1 MSERARRWGPLLVLS
16 VVVGGLLLWGGWRWW
31 EVRRH
36 RAEMA
41 EIEEDMENGRHAT
54 ASRKLNS
61 LLARRPDS
69 DEALYLLGTCE
80 MSRGRA
86 ELADDAWARVPPDSL
101 FAARAILG
109 RMQIQMERGRLTE
122 AERIIRDALDDPRV
136 DGSNLPILLGPV
148 YCQEG
153 RLAETL
159 RSIEVRWD
167 ALDRAGEGAS
177 EPAINL
183 VRGYI
188 ELRQSPMPVDV
199 IRSALDQAAVSAP
212 DDDRVWL
219 GRANLAIREGEYDEA
234 ARWIDA
240 GLRRR
245 PDDVP
250 VWRARL
256 DWAVATN
263 RVAEAREALK
273 HLPVEETTPAE
284 VPRLAAWLA
293 ARRGNLAAERRALER
308 LVEVD
313 PSDAAAL
320 DRLAELSIREDQPA
334 HAAEL
339 RARRAEIDRLKARY
353 EKLHRRNQP
362 ARDAEEMARLAEQI
376 GHPFE
381 AVAFL
386 TIATAVAPDRVDLRR
401 ELARLRRQSRSIDDP
416 RRTLAD
422 ALGDELREPIP
433 VSAARPNERGSLTD

>member
-1 MSERARRWGPLLVLS
+1 MHLGRWRGTCQGVQQAVWIARGSIEGHTGYQDMDGRCLGNPRREGAGMSERARRWGPLLVLS

-250 VWRARL
+250 VWRAAGLGGR
-256 DWAVATN
+256 D
-263 RVAEAREALK
+263 ES
-273 HLPVEETTPAE
+273 
-284 VPRLAAWLA
+284 
-293 ARRGNLAAERRALER
+293 RRGGPGSPEASSGRGDHSGRSPEAGGVAGRSSGEPRGGTPGPGTAGRSRSLRCSGPRSAGRALNPGR
-308 LVEVD
+308 
-313 PSDAAAL
+313 PT
-320 DRLAELSIREDQPA
+320 RPC
-334 HAAEL
+334 
-339 RARRAEIDRLKARY
+339 
-353 EKLHRRNQP
+353 
-362 ARDAEEMARLAEQI
+362 
-376 GHPFE
+376 
-381 AVAFL
+381 
-386 TIATAVAPDRVDLRR
+386 
-401 ELARLRRQSRSIDDP
+401 
-416 RRTLAD
+416 RRTASQEGRD
-422 ALGDELREPIP
+422 RSAEGAL
-433 VSAARPNERGSLTD
+433 